1 MACGTPVI
9 AHGRGSMP
17 ELIDDGTTGFLV
29 GTIEEAVDAV
39 GAADRLDRIAIRE
52 TAVERF
58 DVSRMIERY
67 VAVYSDILT

>member
-1 MACGTPVI
+1 
-9 AHGRGSMP
+9 MP

-39 GAADRLDRIAIRE
+39 DAAGRLDRTAIRAS
-52 TAVERF
+52 AVERF

-67 VAVYSDILT
+67 VAVYSDILTSASGGRSHPRQRG

>member
-1 MACGTPVI
+1 
-9 AHGRGSMP
+9 MP

-39 GAADRLDRIAIRE
+39 GAADRLDRMVIRE
-52 TAVERF
+52 TAVARF

-67 VAVYSDILT
+67 VSVYSDILR